1 MKKVLVLLFCLA
13 STVMFAQKALPLH
26 YVAVTTGTDLQAF
39 NTKLNV
45 YLVIDGATMAGD
57 RYEIGAF
64 DQFDICR
71 CAKRPIYRQTT
82 DQWIFMLQLK
92 GYKEDIHEETFYT
105 FKVYDWETEQELD
118 LTYIGETYY
127 YQGNATINQPAS
139 NYIGLPF
146 ESNAAGGI
154 ELPIV
159 RHTTDANGWYLIS
172 SPVGNVDVT
181 AVTGLV
187 NEDYDLYNYDLYSFD
202 QAATNGLE
210 WINQKGN
217 ANFAQLAAGK
227 GYLYASPVDTT
238 LVFPGTAYGEA
249 VEIDLANNAEAQ
261 FAGWNLVGNPYNAE
275 TTFGDY
281 AYYKMNP
288 ETHADLI
295 SVAAGTPV
303 GAMEGVFIHVDD
315 AAVLALAPAQQG
327 NKGATLALNLSNGRN
342 VVDRAIVSFGQGGTL
357 PKFQLNP
364 NSTKVY
370 FPVDNEDYA
379 VVRSEGMGEMP
390 VNFKAESN
398 GTYSLSLSSE
408 NVEFSYLHL
417 IDNLTGADQ
426 DLLADPSYSF
436 EASVTDYASRFRLV
450 FATGNAEDSF
460 AFFSNGSLI
469 VSNDGNATLQVVDVN
484 GRIISSESINGSA
497 SVNVNAASG
506 VYMVRL
512 INGDNVKVQKVVVK

>member
-1 MKKVLVLLFCLA
+1 MKKVLALLLICLS
-13 STVMFAQKALPLH
+13 STALFAAGEH
-26 YVAVTTGTDLQAF
+26 YKVVSTGCTNQTTKF
-39 NTKLNV
+39 NCV
-45 YLVIDGATMAGD
+45 IVIDGEEQQNANLELA
-57 RYEIGAF
+57 AF
-64 DQFDICR
+64 DQNGVCR
-71 CAKRPIYRQTT
+71 AAKKAKLNTSNGRYVCQ
-82 DQWIFMLQLK
+82 MQLK
-92 GYKEDIHEETFYT
+92 GNDGFVYSFR
-105 FKVYDWETEQELD
+105 VYDHTIGDDLPLEADFHVEWEGEI
-118 LTYIGETYY
+118 LTQLYFMGNVTIG
-127 YQGNATINQPAS
+127 S
-139 NYIGLPF
+139 
-146 ESNAAGGI
+146 AADPRDAEFVTVSGI
-154 ELPIV
+154 ELPILG
-159 RHTTDANGWYLIS
+159 HTTDANGWYLIS
-172 SPVGNVDVT
+172 SPVGDVDVT

-187 NEDYDLYNYDLYSFD
+187 NEDYDAYNYDLYSFD

-217 ANFAQLAAGK
+217 ANFTQLVAGK

-238 LVFPGTAYGEA
+238 LVFPGEAYGEPVQIA
-249 VEIDLANNAEAQ
+249 LTNAAEAQ

-295 SVAAGTPV
+295 AVDGGTPV